1 MVYKWVYCFKVKTTC
16 NKDISLRFIS
26 TNYESAKYKLIMWLK
41 DNNLILDSYEYID
54 NFKAFE

>member
-16 NKDISLRFIS
+16 NKDINLRFIS
-26 TNYESAKYKLIMWLK
+26 TNYESAMYKLIMWLK
-41 DNNLILDSYEYID
+41 DNNLILDSYDYID

>member
-16 NKDISLRFIS
+16 NKDINLRFIS
-26 TNYESAKYKLIMWLK
+26 TNYESAMYKLIMWLK

>member
-16 NKDISLRFIS
+16 NKDINLRFIS
-26 TNYESAKYKLIMWLK
+26 TNYESAMYKLIMWIK
-41 DNNLILDSYEYID
+41 DNNLILDSYDYID

>member
-26 TNYESAKYKLIMWLK
+26 TNYESAMYKLIMWLK

>member
-16 NKDISLRFIS
+16 EKKITLRFICS
-26 TNYESAKYKLIMWLK
+26 NFETAVYKLNLWLK
-41 DNNLILDSYEYID
+41 DNNLILDSYECID

>member
-26 TNYESAKYKLIMWLK
+26 TNYESAMYKLIMWFK